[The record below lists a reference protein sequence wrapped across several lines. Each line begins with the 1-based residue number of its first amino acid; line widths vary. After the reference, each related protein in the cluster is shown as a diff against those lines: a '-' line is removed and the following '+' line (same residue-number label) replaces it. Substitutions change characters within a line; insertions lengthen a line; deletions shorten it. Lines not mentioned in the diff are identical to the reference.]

1 MTVVI
6 AMLVTATS
14 NMVVTKSLSLSL
26 PWVVIIL
33 SVIVLR
39 VIIIVHVIFII
50 RVIIIIIV
58 VHDIISS
65 SSRKYTVHMLPVN

>member
-14 NMVVTKSLSLSL
+14 NMVVTNSLSLSL

-50 RVIIIIIV
+50 RVIIIIV